1 MTFIKRTFA
10 ITLLINII
18 IAASSNAQPFTYNKK
33 QFLLKRLHYQNSSGE
48 KGVTTFIY
56 DKENQLYKA
65 VWELL
70 DSSRYSFNYY
80 KLNNENIV
88 EVNRTFSDK
97 MTSQKKITYNTQNQI
112 IEEYFWRSD
121 SVEGTAKY
129 EYKNGK
135 LSKLI
140 ANKMNGWFT
149 GELHYEYENQMLKQA
164 RIFMKGENVG
174 IVYYKFSNIGNL
186 FEEKWQF
193 GEKWSQTFT
202 YEYVEKVCLNWVSS
216 NPLIVI
222 PCPYIVEKEDYDFNK
237 ETGGPSEFIYDKG
250 GKLIE
255 KIFTRS
261 DGLKTKTTFEYDAE
275 RKLVKS
281 YRNYSDSTKGIFS
294 YYYNSNGQ
302 IIEKKFIKPDGFKS
316 NESFAYDIHGNL
328 RFARYDSMDSW
339 LTGNI
344 FFELDRYDRIKSA
357 IFKAD
362 EGYIAKITFEYN
374 SEDLITKI
382 HWEFSFGK
390 AQTYSFSYIKTP

>member
-18 IAASSNAQPFTYNKK
+18 IAASSNAQPFTYNKD
-33 QFLLKRLHYQNSSGE
+33 QYLLKRLHYQNSSGE

-88 EVNRTFSDK
+88 EVYRTFSDK
-97 MTSQKKITYNTQNQI
+97 MTSQKKFTYNTQNQI

-129 EYKNGK
+129 AYKNGK

-149 GELHYEYENQMLKQA
+149 GELHYEYENQTLKQA

-174 IVYYKFSNIGNL
+174 IVYYKFSNTGNL
-186 FEEKWQF
+186 IEEKWQF

-237 ETGGPSEFIYDKG
+237 ETGGPSEFVYDKG

-255 KIFTRS
+255 KNIH
-261 DGLKTKTTFEYDAE
+261 
-275 RKLVKS
+275 
-281 YRNYSDSTKGIFS
+281 
-294 YYYNSNGQ
+294 
-302 IIEKKFIKPDGFKS
+302 
-316 NESFAYDIHGNL
+316 SF
-328 RFARYDSMDSW
+328 R
-339 LTGNI
+339 
-344 FFELDRYDRIKSA
+344 RIK
-357 IFKAD
+357 KQKQPLNMMLK
-362 EGYIAKITFEYN
+362 GN
-374 SEDLITKI
+374 
-382 HWEFSFGK
+382 W
-390 AQTYSFSYIKTP
+390 

>member
-18 IAASSNAQPFTYNKK
+18 IAASSNAQPFTYNKD
-33 QFLLKRLHYQNSSGE
+33 QYLLKRLHYQNSSGE

-88 EVNRTFSDK
+88 EVYRTFSDK
-97 MTSQKKITYNTQNQI
+97 MTSQKKFTYNTQNQI

-129 EYKNGK
+129 AYKNGK

-149 GELHYEYENQMLKQA
+149 GELHYEYENQTLKQA
-164 RIFMKGENVG
+164 RIFMKGKNVG
-174 IVYYKFSNIGNL
+174 IVYYKFSNTGNL
-186 FEEKWQF
+186 IEEKWQF

-202 YEYVEKVCLNWVSS
+202 YDYVEKVCLNWVSS
-216 NPLIVI
+216 NPLLVFQ
-222 PCPYIVEKEDYDFNK
+222 CPYIIEKEDYDFNK
-237 ETGGPSEFIYDKG
+237 ETGGPSEFVYDKS

-255 KIFTRS
+255 KTFTRS
-261 DGLKTKTTFEYDAE
+261 DGLKTKTTFEYDVE

-294 YYYNSNGQ
+294 YYYN
-302 IIEKKFIKPDGFKS
+302 
-316 NESFAYDIHGNL
+316 
-328 RFARYDSMDSW
+328 
-339 LTGNI
+339 
-344 FFELDRYDRIKSA
+344 
-357 IFKAD
+357 
-362 EGYIAKITFEYN
+362 
-374 SEDLITKI
+374 
-382 HWEFSFGK
+382 
-390 AQTYSFSYIKTP
+390 